1 MLGKY
6 IEQIQ
11 KNSGDDAVTA
21 VCLSIMNKIKNIH
34 LSQQKQLTEII
45 EKKYPK
51 IEKERLKKKKKTENA
66 IIFFQGVYTGEFNKK
81 KLPHGKGT
89 LIYKSRDKNYPDEND
104 IYIGEFNNGTKTGIG
119 QYTYWNERNI
129 AKHPTTIP
137 YYIGE
142 WSGDMTY
149 GLGKKIIDN
158 FDDLQIFEGQLC
170 NDKIFGFGKYTTK
183 KENGEIELYGY
194 FDDGQAVCFGIRI
207 EKDNKNKVIQKS
219 SGLVEYD
226 LEAQRAILHFSFPS
240 EDFWDVLDGK
250 SKKVPI
256 IDTIFNSIVNDGYFK
271 QDIFTEK
278 FKKKKEKIQCS
289 HLSLL
294 FDVNSFW
301 NKNYEN
307 KKYASFVDEQR
318 EIMSNFKNCQLLKE
332 LNDYEKIIDEKEDI
346 FKSIKKSLL
355 K

>member
-1 MLGKY
+1 
-6 IEQIQ
+6 
-11 KNSGDDAVTA
+11 
-21 VCLSIMNKIKNIH
+21 
-34 LSQQKQLTEII
+34 
-45 EKKYPK
+45 
-51 IEKERLKKKKKTENA
+51 
-66 IIFFQGVYTGEFNKK
+66 EFNKK

-89 LIYKSRDKNYPDEND
+89 LIYKSRDKNYPDETD

-119 QYTYWNERNI
+119 QYIYWNDRNI

-142 WSGDMTY
+142 WSGDMHY
-149 GLGKKIIDN
+149 GLGKKIIDK
-158 FDDLQIFEGQLC
+158 FDDLHIYEGQLC
-170 NDKIFGFGKYTTK
+170 NDKIFGFGTMTTNNH
-183 KENGEIELYGY
+183 NGELKYYGY
-194 FDDGQAVCFGIRI
+194 MDEGQTVCFGIRI

-250 SKKVPI
+250 SKKASI

-301 NKNYEN
+301 NKN
-307 KKYASFVDEQR
+307 
-318 EIMSNFKNCQLLKE
+318 
-332 LNDYEKIIDEKEDI
+332 
-346 FKSIKKSLL
+346 
-355 K
+355 

>member
-1 MLGKY
+1 
-6 IEQIQ
+6 
-11 KNSGDDAVTA
+11 
-21 VCLSIMNKIKNIH
+21 
-34 LSQQKQLTEII
+34 
-45 EKKYPK
+45 
-51 IEKERLKKKKKTENA
+51 
-66 IIFFQGVYTGEFNKK
+66 
-81 KLPHGKGT
+81 
-89 LIYKSRDKNYPDEND
+89 
-104 IYIGEFNNGTKTGIG
+104 
-119 QYTYWNERNI
+119 
-129 AKHPTTIP
+129 
-137 YYIGE
+137 
-142 WSGDMTY
+142 MTY
-149 GLGKKIIDN
+149 GLGKKIIDK

-170 NDKIFGFGKYTTK
+170 NDKIFGFGKYTMK

-194 FDDGQAVCFGIRI
+194 FDDGQSVCFGVRI

-250 SKKVPI
+250 SKKVSI

-289 HLSLL
+289 HLNLL

-307 KKYASFVDEQR
+307 KKYVSFVDEQR
-318 EIMSNFKNCQLLKE
+318 EIMSNLKNCQLLKE
-332 LNDYEKIIDEKEDI
+332 LNDYEKIIGEKEDI